1 MPKTRKLTLLFTSG
15 DTHVVSDKPRSKD
28 EVAMSTGIDPAT
40 LMAPATAMTVIDV
53 SDDEP
58 APATLAKEINP
69 PAHNAGDSPFRRKF
83 ERKPIE
89 TADRPLIGTRKSSR
103 FRRQESSTLPEAK
116 PSGTPPGANPILE
129 NK

>member
-1 MPKTRKLTLLFTSG
+1 MPKTRKLTLLFTAG

-40 LMAPATAMTVIDV
+40 LVAPATATTVVDV
-53 SDDEP
+53 SDDDP
-58 APATLAKEINP
+58 APAALAKTNEP
-69 PAHNAGDSPFRRKF
+69 PERNSDDSPFRRKF

-103 FRRQESSTLPEAK
+103 FRRQESSAPPEVK
-116 PSGTPPGANPILE
+116 PSGTPPGPNPILE
-129 NK
+129 SK